1 MEEKIIY
8 ENNNEILILQV
19 CEILKENGIPFIR
32 RDEGAGSYLNTT
44 WGSNSSTKRIY
55 VSSHDFNKAEELL
68 KIFNEDTQSLDE
80 IETPEELKD
89 LDEEENDEY
98 MQKEIKKYKNM
109 KRILFF
115 WIPFIFVMIFFIC
128 TAIIFITE
136 G

>member
-32 RDEGAGSYLNTT
+32 RDEGAGSYLNAT
-44 WGSNSSTKRIY
+44 WGSNSGTKKIY
-55 VSSHDFNKAEELL
+55 VSSDDFNKADELL

-80 IETPEELKD
+80 IEIPEELKD

-98 MQKEIKKYKNM
+98 IQKEIKKYKNM
-109 KRILFF
+109 KRILVF

-128 TAIIFITE
+128 AAIIFITE
-136 G
+136 S